1 MKDEKNYFT
10 SDDLQNTLEVPSVDK
25 NKPASADGIDD
36 PWRLNSDGQPDEV
49 LEFISKKLAEKEK
62 ERELARKNSIQIDLS
77 ESEKKDNTVVMGSF
91 AGNGDLE
98 VAQEVKASDDT
109 MLIPEVTPEQEV
121 KPVSAVSDD
130 TVVMDKVPVSD
141 DTVIMK
147 KIPAAERP
155 VKVPTTD
162 STIVVEKVPGADVL
176 GGDTIYP
183 VQRKTETPETKNYF
197 QKPTEEDMGTP
208 KSEEVSD
215 QTMVVQKVAD
225 AGAFDPDA
233 TQLVHVV
240 EPEETKAP
248 DDQDD
253 DALMERFI
261 FSIEEDDQP
270 APAEEKVEIERSPA
284 PKGRLWPPVLVSS
297 LVMIVACFIT
307 LAIGVMPVLIQ
318 NGFARGM
325 TQIISPVL
333 TAGEPK
339 AKTNVLLVGV
349 DKDGYRTDT
358 MMVATY
364 NVDTKQITVMQLPR
378 DTYVP
383 NNGRR
388 DKKLNS
394 AYFTGID
401 QLKKEVKLSYGMEI
415 HKYVEVDIDAFKK
428 LIDAIGGVEMDVPIN
443 MIYDDPTQDLH
454 IYLKKGL
461 QVLDGEKAEQFVR
474 FRKNNDGSGYPRG
487 DLQRMEAQQ
496 AFITATVKQIVSGDG
511 LKNINKL
518 IKIALENVNTD
529 MSFNEIYDYCS
540 VVMASEQEI
549 EFMEAPGVARMLSGG
564 SYFIVDYGA
573 AKEIAK
579 TKFYSTEEILDEMN
593 KVAVKA
599 ESAPV
604 SAPATEMVPVVPD
617 EPEEKPA
624 DTSEGEEEPA
634 EEAPADET
642 APPAEEAPAA
652 PEAPATPT
660 TPAEPAPA
668 PAPAEPAP
676 APTPAEPAP
685 APAPAPEA
693 AAQ

>member
-25 NKPASADGIDD
+25 NKPVSADEIDD

-62 ERELARKNSIQIDLS
+62 ERELARKTSIEIDLS
-77 ESEKKDNTVVMGSF
+77 EPEKKDNTVVMGSF

-98 VAQEVKASDDT
+98 GGQEVKTSDDT
-109 MLIPEVTPEQEV
+109 MLIPEVKPEPES
-121 KPVSAVSDD
+121 KPVSMVSDD
-130 TVVMDKVPVSD
+130 TVVM
-141 DTVIMK
+141 K
-147 KIPAAERP
+147 KIPTVERP
-155 VKVPTTD
+155 VKVPSTD
-162 STIVVEKVPGADVL
+162 STIVVEKIPGADVL
-176 GGDTIYP
+176 DGDTIYP
-183 VQRKTETPETKNYF
+183 VHRKIETPETKNYLE
-197 QKPTEEDMGTP
+197 KPAEEDMETP
-208 KSEEVSD
+208 KSEEVND
-215 QTMVVQKVAD
+215 RTMVVQKVAG
-225 AGAFDPDA
+225 AGTFDPDA
-233 TQLVHVV
+233 TQLVQVV
-240 EPEETKAP
+240 EPEETKTP
-248 DDQDD
+248 NDQDD

-261 FSIEEDDQP
+261 FSIEEDDRP
-270 APAEEKVEIERSPA
+270 VPVEEKVEIERSPA
-284 PKGRLWPPVLVSS
+284 PKDRLWPPVLVSS

-307 LAIGVMPVLIQ
+307 LAIGIMPVLIQ

-415 HKYVEVDIDAFKK
+415 HKYVEVDIDAFKM

-496 AFITATVKQIVSGDG
+496 AFITATVKQIVGGDG

-549 EFMEAPGVARMLSGG
+549 EFMEAPGVSRMLSGG
-564 SYFIVDYGA
+564 SYFIVDYDA

-593 KVAVKA
+593 RVSVKA

-604 SAPATEMVPVVPD
+604 SAPATEMVPVVPN
-617 EPEEKPA
+617 EM
-624 DTSEGEEEPA
+624 EEEPA
-634 EEAPADET
+634 ETEPADET

-652 PEAPATPT
+652 PETPAAPTAPA
-660 TPAEPAPA
+660 
-668 PAPAEPAP
+668 
-676 APTPAEPAP
+676 TPAEPAP